1 MTQNTVTERE
11 LEEQKLEEII
21 AIAQNNLDK
30 ARESIKQMDEDIAEL
45 YSTLD
50 MDDKEG
56 LILWNDASIRA
67 RQMKRE
73 FDRFEKAR
81 KKPYFGRID
90 FVYKLVQSGR
100 LFHFEIRLRR
110 GYDFLFALDGRALLN
125 FVFRKE

>member
-67 RQMKRE
+67 R
-73 FDRFEKAR
+73 
-81 KKPYFGRID
+81 
-90 FVYKLVQSGR
+90 
-100 LFHFEIRLRR
+100 
-110 GYDFLFALDGRALLN
+110 
-125 FVFRKE
+125 